1 MKHVTIKDVAK
12 KLNVSVSSVSKAFNG
27 RHDIKSETKELILK
41 VGREMGYHPNP
52 IAKKLQQKQTFNIGV
67 VVPEFVNAFFPEVII
82 GIQDIL
88 TEKGYQALIV
98 QSNECFETELK
109 NVQSLEQDMV
119 DGLIISLSRET
130 KNLEY
135 YQSLLR
141 QNYPI
146 VFFNRYNE
154 ALPASKVI
162 FDDFKWAFFVTEHLI
177 KQGCKKIY
185 HLSAYQHL
193 LLARDRIKGFKKAL
207 QKHKIECSDEW
218 IIEAGLF
225 VEEGEQIMTD
235 LIQNNDIPEAIVC
248 ANDKI
253 AFGAMRVIKKA
264 GLKIPDDIA
273 VTGFSETPFVEIV
286 DPPLTSVAQ
295 PTYEMGEIAA
305 KLMLRKIENENMT
318 PETVILNGSL
328 NIRKSSQKN
337 TRSS

>member
-1 MKHVTIKDVAK
+1 VKHVTIKDVAK

-218 IIEAGLF
+218 VIEAGLF

-328 NIRKSSQKN
+328 NIRKSSIKI
-337 TRSS
+337 